1 MTKVR
6 DFLGPYRLARLIRV
20 GSTCQVWEAV
30 NDQTHERYALKVL
43 RNDIRTDKAGAASLK
58 FEYDV
63 ASTMTGNN
71 RIIKVFEYRV
81 EGTTAVLVMELFS
94 ELNLKQALRRGP
106 EQIAYLIDKII
117 EQAAEGLYFM
127 HTKGWIHRDIKP
139 DNFLIGR
146 DGETKL
152 IDFTIAEKK
161 RSAIGRLFHKSKVQG
176 TRSYMSPEQIR
187 GQSLDERADVYSF
200 GCTLFEAVTG
210 KPPYTGSTPNDLLSK
225 HLSAQV
231 PSAVVYNEN
240 VTSEFAELLKRM
252 MAKRPQDRPASIWDF
267 LKAYRVT
274 KIFRKPPRLPEVTV
288 FDDIPSFKSPEQLT
302 NKGKP
307 ESNG

>member
-1 MTKVR
+1 MTKAR

-30 NDQTHERYALKVL
+30 NDQTQQRYALKVL
-43 RNDIRTDKAGAASLK
+43 RGDSRKDKAAAALLK

-63 ASTMTGNN
+63 AATMSGNS
-71 RIIKVFEYRV
+71 RIINVHEYRV
-81 EGTTAVLVMELFS
+81 EAGNTAFLVMELFS

-106 EQIAYLIDKII
+106 DQIGYLLDKII
-117 EQAAEGLYFM
+117 EHAAEGLFFM

-139 DNFLIGR
+139 DNFLVGR

-161 RSAIGRLFHKSKVQG
+161 AKGLGKLFYKSKVQG

-187 GQSLDERADVYSF
+187 GQVLDERADVYSF

-210 KPPYTGSTPNDLLSK
+210 KLPYTGSTPNDLLNK
-225 HLSAQV
+225 HLHAPI
-231 PSAVVYNEN
+231 PSAVAINEN
-240 VTSEFAELLKRM
+240 VTSEFAEMVKKM
-252 MAKRPQDRPASIWDF
+252 MGKRPEDRPDSIWDF
-267 LKAYRVT
+267 LKAFKVT
-274 KIFRKPPRLPEVTV
+274 KVFRKPPRIPDVTV
-288 FDDIPSFKSPEQLT
+288 FDDIPSFKSPDQLS
-302 NKGKP
+302 NKS
-307 ESNG
+307 SNDTE